1 MTLSSLLSP
10 SLVRLGTV
18 PSRLDQSSPAAGIAC
33 RLAASG
39 GLLALLFAGV
49 TTSALAGAI
58 PYANVGTIAPEVSV
72 FASGDG
78 GINVFYF
85 GSGANFY
92 DSVEVLDPTTGYD
105 SGPILGNHATVLG
118 AELTLG
124 TGAGGIKAGDQL
136 VFFIDSPEGKFASL
150 DSYSA
155 DGVNHAYLT
164 NYAGGTVGGVSVPS
178 GLYVGLEDQT
188 NGFADF
194 DYDDDSFVF
203 TGVTAPSMPVAATP
217 EPSTL
222 ALLGTGLLGAA
233 GAVRRRL
240 TDR

>member
-1 MTLSSLLSP
+1 MTLSSLLSLP
-10 SLVRLGTV
+10 FRFRALQPQTNRGLPPTRTAYGH
-18 PSRLDQSSPAAGIAC
+18 AATA
-33 RLAASG
+33 
-39 GLLALLFAGV
+39 GLLALSFAGV
-49 TTSALAGAI
+49 TASAFAGAI
-58 PYANVGTIAPEVSV
+58 PYPSVGTIAPEVPV
-72 FASGDG
+72 FASGNG
-78 GINVFYF
+78 GTDVFYF

-105 SGPILGNHATVLG
+105 SGPILGNHTTTLG

-150 DSYSA
+150 DSYSS
-155 DGVNHAYLT
+155 DGVNHAYIT
-164 NYAGGTVGGVSVPS
+164 NYAGGSVGGVTVPS

-194 DYDDDSFVF
+194 DYNDDSFVF
-203 TGVTAPSMPVAATP
+203 TGVSAPSVPVAATP